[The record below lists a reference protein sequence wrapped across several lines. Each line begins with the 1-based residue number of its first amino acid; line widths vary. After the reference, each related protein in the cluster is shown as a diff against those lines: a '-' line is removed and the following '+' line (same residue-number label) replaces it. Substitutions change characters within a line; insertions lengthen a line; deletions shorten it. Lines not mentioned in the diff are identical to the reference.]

1 MHFVCIELIS
11 FIVLK
16 NITPML
22 AALSSASSEKNY
34 IRTKDNDKLNV
45 DTDSCSSSDVIS
57 HSQ

>member
-34 IRTKDNDKLNV
+34 IRTKDMDKLNV